1 MIHPPQAQI
10 RFLHSDVAINHL
22 LAGAGSGFIATV
34 FTIPFDVVKVKQLC
48 IESVSLHHL
57 RFADKTTNASNTT
70 SSRAAVPEHCRRI
83 PQNSAGM
90 SCHLSLSLSLSLC
103 ACSAV
108 VFFVSLSLSRVF
120 HCLKTTIDW
129 CLLILSISL
138 SLTGVQE
145 EGWRGLTTG
154 LSARLMYLIPA
165 TSITFTAYEKYKLL
179 LGVK

>member
-1 MIHPPQAQI
+1 VIHPPQAQI

-90 SCHLSLSLSLSLC
+90 SCHLSLSLS
-103 ACSAV
+103 
-108 VFFVSLSLSRVF
+108 RVF

-129 CLLILSISL
+129 CLLILSISF